1 MFQESIYKYIPSWTV
16 YMLVCWRYIK
26 VYSSIYILKIW
37 PIDSFPAAPA
47 RLARLKA
54 ANLPLPL
61 VHTRHTQVQAQLC
74 LLFASFASFAPPPGP
89 QPTWQGLA
97 WQWRQWAGPLP
108 ARHCTRR
115 ILRPAAIHVV
125 TPLFSPSIQRQDQR
139 RNHNCRNCMTACVNL
154 QNETWICKSTNLQI
168 HYLEVDHNLAKENCK

>member
-1 MFQESIYKYIPSWTV
+1 M
-16 YMLVCWRYIK
+16 YMAVCGRYIMA
-26 VYSSIYILKIW
+26 Y
-37 PIDSFPAAPA
+37 DSFPAAPA

-74 LLFASFASFAPPPGP
+74 LLFASFASFAPPPRP
-89 QPTWQGLA
+89 AWQGLA

-115 ILRPAAIHVV
+115 IFRPAAIHVV
-125 TPLFSPSIQRQDQR
+125 TPTIFTSYPEKGPELSELYDSMRHFVK
-139 RNHNCRNCMTACVNL
+139 RNM
-154 QNETWICKSTNLQI
+154 NLQI
-168 HYLEVDHNLAKENCK
+168 NEPPNPLPGSRS